1 MPYTESMDN
10 DFYKH
15 SYKVAERP
23 LASLS
28 VYNAGMQHCA
38 AGHSWGPGIRDHF
51 LIHLVVEGAGSL
63 TAKGRTHALEPGDLF
78 LIAPGQTVQ
87 YRADAER
94 PWVYCWVGF
103 QGVDAPALISQ
114 TRFTAE
120 RPVLHTAD
128 RETPRRLLTAIYDG
142 RGSRPEDAAAMTGR
156 LYLFLSWL
164 LRHATGA
171 PARRQQAGE
180 EHVRRALTYIANNF
194 ATPLTIGD
202 IAAHV
207 GVCRSRL
214 YRAFEEQLNTSPAQ
228 YLTQFRM
235 RQACALLGATDL
247 SVKAVAY
254 SVGYE
259 DPLHFSRRFK
269 EVIGV
274 SPSEYIEQALDGGIR
289 R

>member
-1 MPYTESMDN
+1 MTMENMFS
-10 DFYKH
+10 KH
-15 SYKVAERP
+15 SFKVAERP

-28 VYNAGMQHCA
+28 VYNAGMEHCA

-51 LIHLVVEGAGSL
+51 LIHLVVEGAGSY
-63 TAKGRTHALEPGDLF
+63 TVRGRSYALGQGDLF

-87 YRADAER
+87 YRADTQQ

-114 TRFTAE
+114 TDFTAE
-120 RPVLHTAD
+120 RPVLHAAD
-128 RETPRRLLTAIYDG
+128 PETPRRLLDAIYDV
-142 RGSRPEDAAAMTGR
+142 RGSRPEDSAAMTGQ
-156 LYLFLSWL
+156 LYLFLAWL
-164 LRHATGA
+164 LRSASGA
-171 PARRQQAGE
+171 NAHRTQAGE

-194 ATPLTIGD
+194 ATSLTIED

-214 YRAFEEQLNTSPAQ
+214 YRVFEEQLHTSPAQ
-228 YLTQFRM
+228 YLAQFRM
-235 RQACALLGATDL
+235 QQACALLGATDL

-254 SVGYE
+254 SVGFE

-269 EVIGV
+269 EIVGV
-274 SPSEYIEQALDGGIR
+274 SPSEYIEKEAASKR
-289 R
+289 